1 MVAVRS
7 AHLNQDE
14 QFELE
19 NWVAS
24 LGQEKNTAS
33 RLIEVY
39 RDCQTVLADNEQAE
53 LLLWRG
59 REMIE

>member
-24 LGQEKNTAS
+24 LGQEKTQPHA
-33 RLIEVY
+33 
-39 RDCQTVLADNEQAE
+39 
-53 LLLWRG
+53 
-59 REMIE
+59 

>member
-24 LGQEKNTAS
+24 LGQEKNTAK
-33 RLIEVY
+33 RLTEVY
-39 RDCQTVLADNEQAE
+39 QTANLC
-53 LLLWRG
+53 WRITNRRSFCCG
-59 REMIE
+59 VDER